1 MGVGDDRQ
9 NKQTALMGPDHLASL
24 TVADRAPASHAKGS
38 DRLARDRIRPAAPT
52 VQVDPEEISGLIE
65 LAEVMESQK
74 PADVVSLEAD
84 DKKTRKMD
92 ADQFR
97 ALMKADNHADTTA
110 PLPTSIAQSIIE
122 ESRPAIGRA
131 KTVDDPVT
139 TNALS
144 AKMKHPQGIDSS
156 LKQLAAKAAEPA
168 PRKVTTTAEL
178 MAQVDDAFAD
188 FGPEPELAAVPDAT
202 PAPQDD
208 DLAIAMQARTD
219 DTDLAIPAHV
229 DTQSKADDLAI
240 PAQVLVDT
248 ESKPVKKP
256 AMIVPDHRLDT
267 RFAAAMSPITKP
279 PYAIPPEPVKPA
291 PAAVIVAPAPVI
303 DAPAPVIAAETRS
316 GSMLVLIS
324 VLAVAILVGTLVV
337 LLT

>member
-9 NKQTALMGPDHLASL
+9 NKQTALIGPDHLASL
-24 TVADRAPASHAKGS
+24 TVAERAPASHAKGS
-38 DRLARDRIRPAAPT
+38 DRIARDRIRPAPPT

-65 LAEVMESQK
+65 LAEVMVSQK
-74 PADVVSLEAD
+74 SPPSNDEHAIVPLDAD

-92 ADQFR
+92 AEQFR
-97 ALMKADNHADTTA
+97 ALMKADKQADTTA
-110 PLPTSIAQSIIE
+110 PLPTSIAHAIIE
-122 ESRPAIGRA
+122 ESRPAIGRT
-131 KTVDDPVT
+131 KTVDDPIT
-139 TNALS
+139 TNVLS
-144 AKMKHPQGIDSS
+144 AAMHESGVKA
-156 LKQLAAKAAEPA
+156 LAAKAAEPA

-208 DLAIAMQARTD
+208 LAIQTEARVDKYDDLAPTQPRVD
-219 DTDLAIPAHV
+219 DADLAIPS
-229 DTQSKADDLAI
+229 QM
-240 PAQVLVDT
+240 LVDT

-279 PYAIPPEPVKPA
+279 PYAIPPEPANESVPA
-291 PAAVIVAPAPVI
+291 PMIARVAEP
-303 DAPAPVIAAETRS
+303 RS